1 MSYYMIR
8 VSIMLFVTN
17 QSNFRDL
24 NCTLE
29 MWKEVTED
37 ASGKFECDYLGKA
50 CFSHYVKFA
59 SYFLNTDENLLAR
72 FCSVS

>member
-37 ASGKFECDYLGKA
+37 ASGKFECDYLGKT

-59 SYFLNTDENLLAR
+59 CMHHYHQQLYGKSR
-72 FCSVS
+72 IGH